1 MHLHVDEQ
9 DALPLMRIS
18 LRHGPENCTALRP
31 VQQLLSAEHLVR
43 EEAAARTTGSG
54 SARH

>member
-31 VQQLLSAEHLVR
+31 VQLSAEHLVR